1 MEILERKAY
10 ARAGVIGN
18 PSDGYYGKTI
28 SVILKQY
35 FACVTLYEWDE
46 LEIVMNENNTRF
58 RSIDELVQDVRKHG
72 YYGGVRLVKA
82 TIKRFAEYCRA
93 NGIFLHDRTFS
104 IRFETNIPRQ
114 VGMAGSSA
122 IIVATL
128 RCLMEFYGVEIPKYL
143 QPSLVLS
150 VEQGELG
157 ITAGLQD
164 RVIQVYE
171 GMVYMDFSRDKMR
184 TENGMEYGFYEPIS
198 LDFGALPP
206 LYVAFKTE
214 VSEPTEIVHND
225 LRHRWN
231 DGVPEV
237 HDAMQKFAELSDLAR
252 MAIQERNWTRLGE
265 LMDAN
270 FDLRRSICKIASGQI
285 QMVDLAH
292 SVGVSAK
299 FAGSGGA
306 IIGTFPDEETYRKL
320 ERVMRENAC
329 TVHKVYEKETH

>member
-58 RSIDELVQDVRKHG
+58 RSIDELVQDVRQHG

-104 IRFETNIPRQ
+104 VRFETNIPRQ

-171 GMVYMDFSRDKMR
+171 GMAYMDFSRDKMR
-184 TENGMEYGFYEPIS
+184 TENGLEYGFYEPIS
-198 LDFGALPP
+198 LDSKILPP
-206 LYVAFKTE
+206 LYFAFKTE
-214 VSEPTEIVHND
+214 VSEPTEIVHNN

-231 DGVPEV
+231 EGVSEV
-237 HDAMQKFAELSDLAR
+237 HRAMQKFAELSDLAR
-252 MAIQERNWTRLGE
+252 TAILERNWTRLGE
-265 LMDAN
+265 LMNAN

-285 QMVDLAH
+285 QMVELAR
-292 SVGVSAK
+292 SVGASAK

-320 ERVMRENAC
+320 ERVMHKNAC
-329 TVHKVYEKETH
+329 SVHKVYENETR

>member
-1 MEILERKAY
+1 MTMQIIRKKAF

-18 PSDGYYGKTI
+18 PSDGYFGKTV
-28 SVILKQY
+28 SVILKPY
-35 FACVTLYEWDE
+35 FAQVTLYEWDE

-58 RSIDELVQDVRKHG
+58 RSIDALVQDVRLHG

-82 TIKRFAEYCRA
+82 AVKRFAEYCRTY
-93 NGIFLHDRTFS
+93 GIPLHERTFS
-104 IRFETNIPRQ
+104 VRFETNIPRQ

-128 RCLMEFYGVEIPKYL
+128 RALMEFYEIEIPKHL

-150 VEQGELG
+150 VERGELG

-171 GMVYMDFSRDKMR
+171 GMVAMDFSREKMR
-184 TENGMEYGFYEPIS
+184 VENGLEYGLYEPVM
-198 LDFGALPP
+198 LDPEELPP
-206 LYVAFKTE
+206 LYIAFKTD

-237 HDAMQKFAELSDLAR
+237 HAAMKRFAELTDLAKT
-252 MAIQERNWTRLGE
+252 AIQEKNWSRLGE

-270 FDLRRSICKIASGQI
+270 FDLRRSICTIAPGQI
-285 QMVDLAH
+285 EMVETARTC
-292 SVGVSAK
+292 GVSAK

-306 IIGTFPDEETYRKL
+306 IIGTYPDEATLCRLTETMNG
-320 ERVMRENAC
+320 VGC
-329 TVHKVYEKETH
+329 TVQKVEFD

>member
-1 MEILERKAY
+1 MSIQIIRQTAC

-18 PSDGYYGKTI
+18 PSDGYFGKTI
-28 SVILKQY
+28 SVILRPY
-35 FACVTLYEWDE
+35 FARVTVYEWDE
-46 LEIVMNENNTRF
+46 LEIVMCEKNNRF
-58 RSIDELVQDVRKHG
+58 RSLDDLVQDVRQHG
-72 YYGGVRLVKA
+72 YYGGIRLIKA
-82 TIKRFAEYCRA
+82 TIKRFTEYCRQY
-93 NGIFLHDRTFS
+93 GISLHDRTFS

-128 RCLMEFYGVEIPKYL
+128 RALMEFYGVTIPKRL

-171 GMVYMDFSRDKMR
+171 GMVYMDFSREKMR
-184 TENGMEYGFYEPIS
+184 TENGLEYGVYEPIQ
-198 LDFGALPP
+198 LDPANLPP
-206 LYVAFKTE
+206 LYLAFKTE
-214 VSEPTEIVHND
+214 VSEPTEILHND

-237 HDAMQKFAELSDLAR
+237 HNAMKRFAELTDLAKT
-252 MAIQERNWTRLGE
+252 AILDHNWPRLGE
-265 LMDAN
+265 LMNAN
-270 FDLRRSICKIASGQI
+270 FDLRRKICQIARGQI
-285 QMVDLAH
+285 EMVELAR

-306 IIGTFPDEETYRKL
+306 IVGTFPDEATYNKL
-320 ERVMRENAC
+320 TQTMNDVGC
-329 TVHKVYEKETH
+329 TVRKVF

>member
-1 MEILERKAY
+1 MSIQIIRQTAC
-10 ARAGVIGN
+10 ARAGVVGN
-18 PSDGYYGKTI
+18 PSDGYFGKTI
-28 SVILKQY
+28 SVILRSY
-35 FACVTLYEWDE
+35 CARVTVYEWDE
-46 LEIVMNENNTRF
+46 LEIVMCERNNRF
-58 RSIDELVQDVRKHG
+58 RSLDDLVQDVRQHG
-72 YYGGVRLVKA
+72 YYGGVRLIKA
-82 TIKRFAEYCRA
+82 SIKRFAEYCRQY
-93 NGIFLHDRTFS
+93 GIALDDRTFS

-128 RCLMEFYGVEIPKYL
+128 RALMEFYGVTIPKHL

-171 GMVYMDFSRDKMR
+171 GMVYMDFSRRKMR
-184 TENGMEYGFYEPIS
+184 TENGLEYGFYEPIQ
-198 LDFGALPP
+198 LDPANLPP
-206 LYVAFKTE
+206 FYIAFKTD
-214 VSEPTEIVHND
+214 VSEPTEIPHND

-237 HDAMQKFAELSDLAR
+237 HAAMKRFAKLTDLAKT
-252 MAIQERNWTRLGE
+252 AILDQNWPRLGE
-265 LMDAN
+265 LMNAN
-270 FDLRRSICKIASGQI
+270 FDLRRKICKIAPGQI
-285 QMVDLAH
+285 EMVELAR

-306 IIGTFPDEETYRKL
+306 IIGTFPDDAAYNKL
-320 ERVMRENAC
+320 VQTMSDVGC
-329 TVHKVYEKETH
+329 TVKKVF